1 MMNLVSAAEVKI
13 SDLDW
18 MDIIDFE
25 LRESMNDCATYI
37 LELSEFSTKFEQ
49 IIGKDASIKFHDN
62 NIRSS
67 GSADLRDF
75 SGVVT
80 QAQYTIDDSAN
91 RKVQIKVI
99 SKIGLLEYSMASA
112 IYQKSSSIDILEKVL
127 SRNGITLKIEKSGGP
142 SPKRDICV
150 QYNENDF
157 NFCKRILAEDGL
169 MFYSHDGKDSDKL
182 ILHNSDK
189 PYPKNKMGDVR
200 LKDRQTLGEKLYSM
214 EAVSIKR
221 SVVAG
226 QYEVSTYDQG
236 SANQKSA
243 AERTKSKSVLLNRS
257 TVSEFRA
264 APNSP
269 SLTQASKLLS
279 ASFVFPE
286 TMLEG
291 RTDHPGLFLG
301 QLLEISSSIDQQIVG
316 SYMITQLKY
325 TSANTTKPFICQF
338 SAAPRN
344 LRLVPKQ
351 LPKPLI
357 HGVHNAV
364 VAGSTKGDPNCDKEG
379 RVKVNFF
386 WEGADKSSGWVR
398 VAEQY
403 AGAGYGS
410 QFTPRVGQEVLVS
423 FLHGDPDAPIITGQ
437 VYSAKNKPPFSE
449 ANTTQTGITS
459 KLKDAANE
467 LIFDD
472 KKDEELLTLNA
483 ARDLNL
489 KALKNSTFQTQQ
501 AAIFKANTH
510 KIKTVPYEG
519 DENDA
524 EESIVLKAGES
535 IIEMAVSEILMEAK
549 ELITLKVGETSIQIS
564 PTEIKI
570 NAKEVSVAAES
581 KFTLT
586 GPNGNIEAETE
597 LSLKSA
603 NIIAEADAELK
614 FEASK
619 IAVKA
624 NTSAKLEGLKVE
636 LKADTKLDLKGGA
649 MVSLDGGGSTIIKGG
664 LVKIN

>member
-1 MMNLVSAAEVKI
+1 
-13 SDLDW
+13 
-18 MDIIDFE
+18 
-25 LRESMNDCATYI
+25 
-37 LELSEFSTKFEQ
+37 
-49 IIGKDASIKFHDN
+49 
-62 NIRSS
+62 
-67 GSADLRDF
+67 
-75 SGVVT
+75 
-80 QAQYTIDDSAN
+80 
-91 RKVQIKVI
+91 
-99 SKIGLLEYSMASA
+99 
-112 IYQKSSSIDILEKVL
+112 
-127 SRNGITLKIEKSGGP
+127 
-142 SPKRDICV
+142 
-150 QYNENDF
+150 
-157 NFCKRILAEDGL
+157 

-236 SANQKSA
+236 SANHKSA

-437 VYSAKNKPPFSE
+437 VYSSKNKPPFSE

-510 KIKTVPYEG
+510 KIETVPYEG

>member
-37 LELSEFSTKFEQ
+37 LELSEFTTKFEQ

-236 SANQKSA
+236 SANHKSA

-357 HGVHNAV
+357 HGVHNAI

-437 VYSAKNKPPFSE
+437 VYSSKNKPPFSE

-510 KIKTVPYEG
+510 KIETVPYEG

>member
-37 LELSEFSTKFEQ
+37 LELSEFTTKFEQ

-189 PYPKNKMGDVR
+189 PYPNTKMGDVR

-226 QYEVSTYDQG
+226 QYAVSTYDQG
-236 SANQKSA
+236 SANHKSA

-301 QLLEISSSIDQQIVG
+301 QLLEISSSIDQQIAG

-510 KIKTVPYEG
+510 KIETVPYEG

>member
-37 LELSEFSTKFEQ
+37 LELSEFTTKFEQ

-236 SANQKSA
+236 SANHKSA

-437 VYSAKNKPPFSE
+437 VYSSKNKPPFSE

-510 KIKTVPYEG
+510 KIETVPYEG

-535 IIEMAVSEILMEAK
+535 IIEMAVSEILMQAK

>member
-37 LELSEFSTKFEQ
+37 LELSEFTTKFEQ

-236 SANQKSA
+236 SANHKSA

-357 HGVHNAV
+357 HGVHNAI

-437 VYSAKNKPPFSE
+437 VYSSKNKPPFSE

-510 KIKTVPYEG
+510 KIETVPYEG

-535 IIEMAVSEILMEAK
+535 IIEMAVSEILMQAK